1 MLYILNTSVLTS
13 YGEYKYEKTN
23 LETVKKL
30 LEDNEFGS
38 AIGHQA
44 VATLLTRLTGVNVPV
59 NRINY
64 SQKEGDVVIVFKL
77 KKRPSEGQILTIEEM
92 EKIGYE
98 FGLLE
103 KIK

>member
-1 MLYILNTSVLTS
+1 MLYVLNTSILTS
-13 YGEYKYEKTN
+13 YGEYKYKKTN
-23 LETVKKL
+23 LEAVKEL
-30 LEDNEFGS
+30 LKENEFGS

-44 VATLLTRLTGVNVPV
+44 VATLLTRLTGIDIPA

-64 SQKEGDVVIVFKL
+64 SQKKGDIAVVFKL
-77 KKRPSEGQILTIEEM
+77 KKRPPEGQILTIEEM

-103 KIK
+103 RTK